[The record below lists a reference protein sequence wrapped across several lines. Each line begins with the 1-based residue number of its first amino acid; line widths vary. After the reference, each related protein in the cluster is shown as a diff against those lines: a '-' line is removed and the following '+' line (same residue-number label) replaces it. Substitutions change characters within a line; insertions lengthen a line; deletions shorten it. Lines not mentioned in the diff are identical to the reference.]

1 MREASH
7 MVVQP
12 AARGLEPVAD
22 APRLSAAVCDMLREV
37 EIIDEFGERRSIDVP
52 AERPL
57 TVVVDGRELVTLMTL
72 GASPEL
78 LVLGYLHNQRLIR
91 DVTSVES
98 IEVDWKLGTARVT
111 SRARARPIIAA
122 KTGSNVPST
131 GCGLG
136 SALGGWVSQVDALQR
151 AATNTARL
159 GQGLLYRLLEIMS
172 EQESLHRG
180 AGSVHGC
187 ALFRAAEMLVFVEDV
202 GRHNAIDTLI
212 GWMALHGVAG
222 GDKILYTT
230 GRLSAEMVM
239 KAAQIG
245 LLTVVSRNG
254 ATAMGLEVGSK
265 LGMTLIGR
273 AAKRR
278 FLCYVG
284 AERFASEPEPRGLA
298 SRAVEK

>member
-1 MREASH
+1 MREVSH
-7 MVVQP
+7 MVVRP
-12 AARGLEPVAD
+12 AACAVRPVAR
-22 APRLSAAVCDMLREV
+22 APRLSAALCDMLREV
-37 EIIDEFGERRSIDVP
+37 EIVDEFGERRRLDVP

-57 TVVVDGRELVTLMTL
+57 TIFVDGRELVTLTTL

-91 DVTSVES
+91 DVSEIES
-98 IEVDWKLGTARVT
+98 IEVDWNLAAAHVK
-111 SRARARPIIAA
+111 SRSGERFIAA
-122 KTGSNVPST
+122 GSTVPMPSV

-136 SALGGWVSQVDALQR
+136 TVFGEWVSQSDAIRLP
-151 AATNTARL
+151 ATKTARI
-159 GQGLLYRLLEIMS
+159 GQRLLYRVLEMMS

-222 GDKILYTT
+222 GDKIFYTT
-230 GRLSAEMVM
+230 GRLSAEMVI

-245 LLTVVSRNG
+245 VPIMVSRNG
-254 ATAMGLEVGSK
+254 ATAMGLDVAAR
-265 LGMTLIGR
+265 LGMTLVGR
-273 AAKRR
+273 AVKRR

-284 AERFASEPEPRGLA
+284 VERFDAEPEPRTATDGV
-298 SRAVEK
+298 VEK

>member
-1 MREASH
+1 
-7 MVVQP
+7 MVVRP
-12 AARGLEPVAD
+12 AACAVQPVAR
-22 APRLSAAVCDMLREV
+22 APRLTAASCDMLREV
-37 EIIDEFGERRSIDVP
+37 EIVDEFGERRRIDVP

-57 TVVVDGRELVTLMTL
+57 TLFVDGRELVTLMTL

-91 DVTSVES
+91 DVSEIES
-98 IEVDWKLGTARVT
+98 IEVDWNIAAARVK
-111 SRARARPIIAA
+111 SRSGEHFIAA
-122 KTGSNVPST
+122 GASIPMPST

-136 SALGGWVSQVDALQR
+136 TVFGDWVSQSDAIRLP
-151 AATNTARL
+151 ATKTARI
-159 GQGLLYRLLEIMS
+159 GQRLLYRLLELMS

-222 GDKILYTT
+222 GDKIFYTT
-230 GRLSAEMVM
+230 GRLSAEMVI

-245 LLTVVSRNG
+245 VPIIVSRNG
-254 ATAMGLEVGSK
+254 ATAMGLDVATR

-273 AAKRR
+273 AVKRR

-284 AERFASEPEPRGLA
+284 AERFDAEPEPRTAIGGV
-298 SRAVEK
+298 VEK

>member
-1 MREASH
+1 MREVSH
-7 MVVQP
+7 MVVRP
-12 AARGLEPVAD
+12 AACAVRPVAR
-22 APRLSAAVCDMLREV
+22 APRLTAALCDMLREV
-37 EIIDEFGERRSIDVP
+37 EIVDEFGERRRIDVP

-57 TVVVDGRELVTLMTL
+57 TIFVDGRELVTLMTL

-91 DVTSVES
+91 DVCEIES
-98 IEVDWKLGTARVT
+98 IEVDWN
-111 SRARARPIIAA
+111 IAA
-122 KTGSNVPST
+122 ASVKSRSGKHFIATATSIPTAST

-136 SALGGWVSQVDALQR
+136 TVFGDWVGQSNAIHLP
-151 AATNTARL
+151 AAKTARI
-159 GQGLLYRLLEIMS
+159 GQRLLYRLLEIMS

-187 ALFRAAEMLVFVEDV
+187 ALFRAAEMQVFVEDV

-212 GWMALHGVAG
+212 GWMVLHGIAG
-222 GDKILYTT
+222 GDKIFYTT
-230 GRLSAEMVM
+230 GRLSAEMVI

-245 LLTVVSRNG
+245 VPIIVSRNG
-254 ATAMGLEVGSK
+254 ATAMGLDVAAR

-273 AAKRR
+273 AVKRR

-284 AERFASEPEPRGLA
+284 TERFDAEPEPRTA
-298 SRAVEK
+298 TNDVVEK